1 LNNLTQRII
10 TGSLFVAALV
20 FFILW
25 NSYSIG
31 IVFFVC
37 LLIGS
42 LELTKLLNNG
52 EPNKIASLSKIVVL
66 GNAYVLS
73 FLILRESIEIK
84 WIFILIPLITLFF
97 VYELFTTK
105 RNSFRNLNEI
115 LFGLLYVFIPFMSLN
130 ILGTSEKFATKVEV
144 TNSQHI
150 LLGFFVILWTSDSMA
165 YVTGKLI
172 GKNKIAPAISPG
184 KTWEGVI
191 GGFAFSLVA
200 AFLISYFTESSLYL
214 WLGMAAI
221 ISSFGFIGDLSESM
235 LKRKA
240 GLKDSG
246 NLLPG
251 HGGILDRFD
260 GIVFSA
266 PLVMCYLFWI

>member
-1 LNNLTQRII
+1 MNNLTQRII

-20 FFILW
+20 FCILW

-52 EPNKIASLSKIVVL
+52 EPNKIASLSKIIVL

-97 VYELFTTK
+97 VYDLFTTK
-105 RNSFRNLNEI
+105 TNSFRNLNEI

-221 ISSFGFIGDLSESM
+221 ISSFGFLGDLSESM

>member
-1 LNNLTQRII
+1 MNNLTQRII

-20 FFILW
+20 FCILW

-52 EPNKIASLSKIVVL
+52 EPNKIASLSKIIVL

-97 VYELFTTK
+97 VYDLFTTK
-105 RNSFRNLNEI
+105 TNSFRNLNEI

>member
-1 LNNLTQRII
+1 MNNLTQRII

-20 FFILW
+20 FCILW

-97 VYELFTTK
+97 MYELFTTK
-105 RNSFRNLNEI
+105 TNSFRNLNEI

-221 ISSFGFIGDLSESM
+221 ISSFGFLGDLSESM

>member
-1 LNNLTQRII
+1 MNNLTQRII

-84 WIFILIPLITLFF
+84 WIFILIPLITSFF
-97 VYELFTTK
+97 MYELFTTK
-105 RNSFRNLNEI
+105 TNSFRNLNEI

-130 ILGTSEKFATKVEV
+130 ILGTSEKFATKVEM

>member
-1 LNNLTQRII
+1 MNNLTQRII

-20 FFILW
+20 FCILW

-97 VYELFTTK
+97 VYDLFTTK
-105 RNSFRNLNEI
+105 TNSFRNLNEI

-130 ILGTSEKFATKVEV
+130 ILGTSEKFATKVEM

>member
-1 LNNLTQRII
+1 MNNLTQRII

-20 FFILW
+20 FCILW

-84 WIFILIPLITLFF
+84 WIFILIPLITSFF
-97 VYELFTTK
+97 MYELFTTK
-105 RNSFRNLNEI
+105 TNSFRNLNEI

-130 ILGTSEKFATKVEV
+130 ILGTSEKFATKVEM

>member
-1 LNNLTQRII
+1 MNNLTQRII

-20 FFILW
+20 FCILW

-97 VYELFTTK
+97 VYDLFTTK
-105 RNSFRNLNEI
+105 TNSFRNLNEI

-130 ILGTSEKFATKVEV
+130 ILGTSEKFATKVEM

-221 ISSFGFIGDLSESM
+221 ISLFGFLGDLSESM

>member
-1 LNNLTQRII
+1 MNNLTQRII

-20 FFILW
+20 FCILW

-97 VYELFTTK
+97 MYELFTTK
-105 RNSFRNLNEI
+105 TNSFRNLNEI

-130 ILGTSEKFATKVEV
+130 ILGTSEKFATKVEM

>member
-1 LNNLTQRII
+1 MNNLTQRII

-20 FFILW
+20 FCILW

-97 VYELFTTK
+97 MYELFTTK
-105 RNSFRNLNEI
+105 TNSFRNLNEI

-144 TNSQHI
+144 TSSQHI
-150 LLGFFVILWTSDSMA
+150 LLGFFVVLWTSDSMA

-221 ISSFGFIGDLSESM
+221 ISLFGFLGDLSESM

>member
-1 LNNLTQRII
+1 M
-10 TGSLFVAALV
+10 AALV
-20 FFILW
+20 FCILW

-31 IVFFVC
+31 IAFFVC

-73 FLILRESIEIK
+73 FLILRESIAIK
-84 WIFILIPLITLFF
+84 WIFILIPVITLFF

-105 RNSFRNLNEI
+105 TNSFRNLNEI
-115 LFGLLYVFIPFMSLN
+115 LFGLLYVFIPFFSLN
-130 ILGTSEKFATKVEV
+130 ILGTSEKFSTKVEV
-144 TNSQHI
+144 TSSQHI
-150 LLGFFVILWTSDSMA
+150 LLGFFVVLWTSDSMA

-221 ISSFGFIGDLSESM
+221 ISLFGFLGDLSESM

>member
-1 LNNLTQRII
+1 M
-10 TGSLFVAALV
+10 AALV
-20 FFILW
+20 FCILW

-97 VYELFTTK
+97 MYELFTTK
-105 RNSFRNLNEI
+105 TNSFRNLNEI

-221 ISSFGFIGDLSESM
+221 ISLFGFLGDLSESM
-235 LKRKA
+235 IKRKA

>member
-1 LNNLTQRII
+1 MNNLTQRII

-20 FFILW
+20 FCILW

-97 VYELFTTK
+97 VYDLFTTK
-105 RNSFRNLNEI
+105 TNSFRNLNEI

-221 ISSFGFIGDLSESM
+221 ISSFGFLGDLSESM

>member
-20 FFILW
+20 FCILW

-52 EPNKIASLSKIVVL
+52 EPNKIASLSKIIVL

-97 VYELFTTK
+97 VYDLFTTK
-105 RNSFRNLNEI
+105 TNSFRNLNEI

-130 ILGTSEKFATKVEV
+130 ILGTSEKFATKVEM

-221 ISSFGFIGDLSESM
+221 ISSFGFLGDLSESM

>member
-20 FFILW
+20 FCILW

-52 EPNKIASLSKIVVL
+52 EPNKIASLSKIIVL

-97 VYELFTTK
+97 VYDLFTTK
-105 RNSFRNLNEI
+105 TNSFRNLNEI

>member
-20 FFILW
+20 FCILW

-97 VYELFTTK
+97 MYELFTTK
-105 RNSFRNLNEI
+105 TNSFRNLNEI

-221 ISSFGFIGDLSESM
+221 ISSFGFLGDLSESM